1 MCGSFDSLITL
12 SGVETHSLT
21 PSKYL
26 NPSLID
32 FIDHLQS
39 FEYIPEIS
47 DIADLMDLHTSTVWK
62 LMKALKQRGLVLQ
75 GLVDVTRMGM
85 VEVILIFDRLLGLQ
99 EVPKCMLREYSPILP
114 WGSYLRYLVPR
125 GLVESFLNSLYAK
138 LGVEAREVYILPITI
153 HSKPSLREYY
163 DVNSRRFLPEWERL
177 VTRIKSYSRESLPR
191 ETLPERVKY
200 DEIDLY
206 LVRELEI
213 NPFNS
218 VKYIARK
225 LKEELYPDKTVNYIL
240 VLRHYNNH
248 VKDRG
253 VIKGVRLKLEE
264 VTLDTPIKTLS
275 VVVGNPIDLLRISR
289 VLSAHPYFLDAY
301 INIPDS
307 VLVTQALIPPGSIF
321 SLSLFLEELKS
332 GGLIKTW
339 RNIYLDRTRLVKYA
353 FPVKIHSLTID
364 EMLNASD
371 EKLLIRKIT

>member
-1 MCGSFDSLITL
+1 MCGFLDSPITQP
-12 SGVETHSLT
+12 GVETQSMALN
-21 PSKYL
+21 KYL

-39 FEYIPEIS
+39 FEYVPEIS
-47 DIADLMDLHTSTVWK
+47 DVADLIDLHTSTVWK
-62 LMKALKQRGLVLQ
+62 LMKTLKQRGLALQ

-85 VEVILIFDRLLGLQ
+85 VEVILIFDRLLKLQ

-125 GLVESFLNSLYAK
+125 GFVESFLNSLYVK

-163 DVNSRRFLPEWERL
+163 DVNSRRFLPEWEQL
-177 VTRIKSYSRESLPR
+177 VTRIKTYTRELLPR
-191 ETLPERVKY
+191 EAPPEKVRY

-218 VKYIARK
+218 VKYITRK
-225 LKEELYPDKTVNYIL
+225 LNEELYPSKAVNYIL

-248 VKDRG
+248 VKNRG
-253 VIKGVRLKLEE
+253 VIKGVRLKLED

-275 VVVGNPIDLLRISR
+275 VVVGNPIDLLKISR
-289 VLSAHPYFLDAY
+289 VLTTHPYFLDAY

-307 VLVTQALIPPGSIF
+307 VLVTQALVPPGTIF
-321 SLSLFLEELKS
+321 SLSLLLEELKS

-339 RNIYLDRTRLVKYA
+339 RNIYLDRARSAKYA

-371 EKLLIRKIT
+371 EKLLVRKIT